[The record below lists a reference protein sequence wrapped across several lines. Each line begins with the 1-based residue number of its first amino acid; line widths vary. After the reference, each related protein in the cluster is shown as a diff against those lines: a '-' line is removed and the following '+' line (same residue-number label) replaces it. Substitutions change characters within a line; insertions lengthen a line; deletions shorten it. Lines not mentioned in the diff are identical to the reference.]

1 MTEATIQE
9 TTPVATP
16 AKDQDAATADF
27 QSLGL
32 STELLGTVAKLGF
45 ATPSEIQAA
54 IIPHLIQGRDVI
66 GQAQTGTGKTAAFGL
81 PLIERANAATDANS
95 PAALV
100 LCPTRELAMQVAEAI
115 KSYAAH
121 DRKFQ
126 VTAIYGGQPFRE
138 QISALRRGPHVVVGT
153 PGRVLDHHRRGT
165 LKMDKLQTV
174 VLDEA
179 DEMLR
184 MGFIDDVE
192 IVLGAAPKACQ
203 KALFSATMPSV
214 IRRIA
219 QKHLTNPEEITIKS
233 KTATVSRI
241 NQQYIVVAPNRKKEA
256 LVRVLDVQDYDGI
269 IVFVRTKV
277 ATVDLADHLVAA
289 GHRAIALNGDVAQN
303 QREQI
308 VEQMRRGKLDILV
321 ATDVVARGLDI
332 SRVSHVI
339 NYDVPQDPET
349 YVHRVGRT
357 GRAGRNGEAI
367 LFATP
372 RERRVVQ
379 QIERT
384 TRQTIAPMNIPDAAT
399 INATRIARFQRKVL
413 TAMDGDLTAYRDIVE
428 AMVSEGSLDIVEVAA
443 AMASMAQ
450 GDKSLTVKEMD
461 LTPPPR
467 AARANEPR
475 IERKKRVRT
484 AGGPVEANMTRF
496 RVEVGRTHGVKPGNL
511 VGAIANEGDMDSRSI
526 GRIDIFDEHST
537 VDLPQTM
544 PARTLK
550 QLQQTRVVGRPLRMA
565 ADS

>member
-1 MTEATIQE
+1 MTEATVQ
-9 TTPVATP
+9 
-16 AKDQDAATADF
+16 QDPQTQAAEKTADF

-32 STELLGTVAKLGF
+32 SPELLATVARLGF
-45 ATPSEIQAA
+45 ETPSEIQAA
-54 IIPHLIQGRDVI
+54 IIPHILQGRDVI

-81 PLIERANAATDANS
+81 PLIARANAATDANS

-121 DRKFQ
+121 DRQFQ

-165 LKMDKLQTV
+165 LKMDKLRTV

-192 IVLGAAPKACQ
+192 TVLAAAPDDCQ

-219 QKHLTNPEEITIKS
+219 QKHLTQPEEITIKH

-241 NQQYIVVAPNRKKEA
+241 SQRYLVVAPNRKKEV
-256 LVRVLDVQDYDGI
+256 LTRVLDVQDYDGI

-277 ATVDLADHLVAA
+277 ATVDLADHLIAA
-289 GHRAIALNGDVAQN
+289 GHKAIALNGDVAQN

-357 GRAGRNGEAI
+357 GRAGRSGDAI

-384 TRQTIAPMNIPDAAT
+384 TRQSITPMTVPDAAT
-399 INATRIARFQRKVL
+399 INATRIARFRRKVL
-413 TAMDGDLTAYRDIVE
+413 TAMEGDLSAYRDIVE
-428 AMVSEGSLDIVEVAA
+428 AMISEEELDVVEVAA
-443 AMASMAQ
+443 AMALMAQ
-450 GDKSLTVKEMD
+450 GEKSLTVKEMD
-461 LTPPPR
+461 LAPAPR
-467 AARANEPR
+467 AREPR
-475 IERKKRVRT
+475 IIERKKRVRT
-484 AGGPVEANMTRF
+484 PGGPVEANMTRF
-496 RVEVGRTHGVKPGNL
+496 RVEVGRSHGVKPGNL
-511 VGAIANEGDMDSRSI
+511 VGAIANEGDLDSRSI
-526 GRIDIFDEHST
+526 GRIDIFDHFST

-544 PARTLK
+544 PASTLK
-550 QLQQTRVVGRPLRMA
+550 QLQQTRVAGRPLRMA